1 MNNYEI
7 DNDEVILYEGKV
19 GYNKNSIDVEFKL
32 TTKKMIFEKQKGL
45 IKKTKELIDIIPL
58 DKIKIYNDSVQI
70 KQKINELQVQTLDK
84 NFSIYANGILEAKK
98 IITKIIDTITG
109 TTISERGSK
118 KISGAIDLVDET
130 LGLNTRDTV
139 KAVLENGIK
148 GTLIN
153 GIKNKK
159 K

>member
-7 DNDEVILYEGKV
+7 NNDEVILYEGKV
-19 GYNKNSIDVEFKL
+19 GYNKNYIDIDFKL
-32 TTKKMIFEKQKGL
+32 TSKKMIFEKQKGL

-58 DKIKIYNDSVQI
+58 DKIKIYNDSVQV

-84 NFSIYANGILEAKK
+84 NFYIYANGILEAKK
-98 IITKIIDTITG
+98 ILTKIIDTITG
-109 TTISERGSK
+109 TTISKRGSQ
-118 KISGAIDLVDET
+118 KINETIDLVDET

-139 KAVLENGIK
+139 KGVLENGIK
-148 GTLIN
+148 GVLLN

-159 K
+159 Q

>member
-1 MNNYEI
+1 
-7 DNDEVILYEGKV
+7 
-19 GYNKNSIDVEFKL
+19 
-32 TTKKMIFEKQKGL
+32 MIFEKQKGF

-58 DKIKIYNDSVQI
+58 DKIKVYNDSVQI
-70 KQKINELQVQTLDK
+70 KQKLNELQVQTLDK
-84 NFSIYANGILEAKK
+84 NFSIYATGMLEAKK
-98 IITKIIDTITG
+98 IITKIIDTLTG
-109 TTISERGSK
+109 TTISKRGSK
-118 KISGAIDLVDET
+118 KISEAIDLVDDT

-139 KAVLENGIK
+139 KGVLENGIK